1 METWNELTVKVS
13 TEDTE
18 RAAAICTMAADM
30 GIYIE
35 DYSDIEQEVWN
46 IAHVDLIEQEL
57 LERDRAHS
65 LIHVYIKQEEQAAEA
80 AAFLDERLN
89 A

>member
-18 RAAAICTMAADM
+18 RAAAICTMTADM

-35 DYSDIEQEVWN
+35 DYSDIEQ
-46 IAHVDLIEQEL
+46 
-57 LERDRAHS
+57 
-65 LIHVYIKQEEQAAEA
+65 
-80 AAFLDERLN
+80 
-89 A
+89 

>member
-18 RAAAICTMAADM
+18 RAAAICTMTADM

-35 DYSDIEQEVWN
+35 D
-46 IAHVDLIEQEL
+46 
-57 LERDRAHS
+57 
-65 LIHVYIKQEEQAAEA
+65 
-80 AAFLDERLN
+80 
-89 A
+89 